1 MDFKTPAVHSDEAAE
16 GKIHLMFL
24 AGILRNRLLQIS
36 RKIKVETKNKR
47 NFTVPGIIDQ
57 LEMIECTR
65 TPQNTYS
72 RRYALTARQKN
83 ILNAL
88 DMSDKSIDDE
98 ISSFNLKMA
107 GNNE

>member
-36 RKIKVETKNKR
+36 RRIKVETKNR
-47 NFTVPGIIDQ
+47 RSFTVPGIIDQ

-72 RRYALTARQKN
+72 RRYALTARQKT

-88 DMSDKSIDDE
+88 GMSEQSIDNE
-98 ISSFNLKMA
+98 ITSFNQKMA
-107 GNNE
+107 GNDD